1 MRMQLTMAGMR
12 LITVCLAAVWL
23 AAAPAAADART
34 DYNIDYTVAFIPADK
49 AADVTMAVT
58 PDTGRAKRFSFTMA
72 PERYSNI
79 DGPGVSID
87 GDTVTWKVPEQGGTL
102 RYRYGPID
110 HERDPGEFDARMTD
124 TWTILRGDDLFPSAA
139 VVITKG
145 ADSRTRLRFDLPD
158 GWTFVDTGHTRN
170 NADDAFVVTNPRR
183 SFDRPVGWIIA
194 GSAIGSRR
202 EMIDGVELAVAAPEG
217 SAIQRNVVLALAN
230 WVFPEMRNAFRDMPR
245 KVLVVSA
252 DDPMWRGGL
261 SSPNSFYMHSSRPL
275 ISENYTSTLIHE
287 LVHMAT
293 RIRDKPGYDWITE
306 GLAEFYAVE
315 LLRRAGGMTPARH
328 DKVMDDLADWGK
340 KIKTLKA
347 KNSSGP
353 RTARAVLWFEQLD
366 AEIRAKTDDKAS
378 LDDVT
383 RRLMAK
389 RKVDLDDLREAVKA
403 VAGPGLRTM
412 ESSLLD

>member
-1 MRMQLTMAGMR
+1 M
-12 LITVCLAAVWL
+12 LISRVCCIAIIGLLLAATPQHVS
-23 AAAPAAADART
+23 ARS
-34 DYNIDYTVAFIPADK
+34 DFNIDYTVAFVPADN

-58 PDTGRAKRFSFTMA
+58 PDTGRAKRFRFTMA

-79 DGPGVSID
+79 DGPSVSID
-87 GDTVTWKVPEQGGTL
+87 GETVTWNVPEQGGTL

-110 HERDPGEFDARMTD
+110 HERDPGEFDARITD
-124 TWTILRGDDLFPSAA
+124 QWVIMRGDDLFPSAA

-145 ADSRTRLRFDLPD
+145 ADSRTRLRFDLPE
-158 GWTFVDTGHTRN
+158 GWTFVDTGYTRN

-261 SSPNSFYMHSSRPL
+261 SAPNSFYMHSSRPL

-306 GLAEFYAVE
+306 GIAEYYAIE
-315 LLRRAGGMTPARH
+315 LLRRAGGMTAARH
-328 DKVMDDLADWGK
+328 DKVMSDLADWGK
-340 KIKTLKA
+340 KIKTLNA

-366 AEIRAKTDDKAS
+366 AEIRAKTNDSAN

-383 RRLMAK
+383 RQLMK
-389 RKVDLDDLREAVKA
+389 QRKVDLDDLREAAKQ
-403 VAGPGLRTM
+403 VAGDGLKTM
-412 ESSLLD
+412 DSDLLKTKVR